1 VTAAASA
8 ELELRA
14 VRKSFGRTVAVA
26 GIDLAVARAEFVG
39 LLGPSGCGKTTTLR
53 IVAGFERPDAGEVLV
68 GARPITHLAPYRR
81 DIGIV
86 FQHYALFPHM
96 TVADNV
102 GYGLRV
108 RGRPRE
114 EIGRRVGEALDLVR
128 LRGLEGRYPRQLSGG
143 QQQRVALA
151 RAIVIQ
157 PSVLLLDE
165 PLSNLDAKLRQEMRS
180 ELRQLQRRLGIATI
194 FVTHDQDEA
203 LAMADRIVVM
213 NEGRVEQVGTAEEIY
228 SRPRTRFVGS
238 FIGSCNFLSGD
249 LVPGADGAILFCSD
263 RLTAAVVADGPGAA
277 PGARGTLAVRPE
289 AIHLLGP
296 DEAVPGGLNA
306 APGRV
311 QEVTYLGA
319 ARHYRVALD
328 TGHEL
333 SVVQQ
338 NTGRPAPRP
347 GAPVVAAWAPEA
359 GAFQPED
366 PR

>member
-1 VTAAASA
+1 VGAPGTA

-26 GIDLAVARAEFVG
+26 GIDLAVERAEFVG

-53 IVAGFERPDAGEVLV
+53 IVAGFEHPDAGEVLIA
-68 GARPITHLAPYRR
+68 GRPITRLAPYRR

-86 FQHYALFPHM
+86 FQSYALFPHM

-108 RGRPRE
+108 RGRPRD

-128 LRGLEGRYPRQLSGG
+128 LRGLEARYPRQLSGG

-180 ELRQLQRRLGIATI
+180 ELRQLQRRLGVATI

-228 SRPRTRFVGS
+228 SRPRTRFVAS
-238 FIGSCNFLSGD
+238 FIGSCNFLTGA
-249 LVPGADGAILFCSD
+249 LVAGAGGAILFRSE
-263 RLTAAVVADGPGAA
+263 RLTVAVGPDGPGA
-277 PGARGTLAVRPE
+277 GAGTRGTLAVRPE
-289 AIHLLGP
+289 VLRLLAP
-296 DEAVPGGLNA
+296 EEAVPAGLNA
-306 APGRV
+306 APGRI

-319 ARHYRVALD
+319 ARHFRVVLD

-333 SVVQQ
+333 AVVEQ
-338 NTGRPAPRP
+338 NTGRPAARQ
-347 GAPVVAAWAPEA
+347 GAPVVVAWAPDA

-366 PR
+366 RR